1 MPSIAGAGG
10 RGGGGRDKKWN
21 VPIRAHPLSG
31 NFKLAP
37 GHYYAKVFKLKWTQP
52 TSREIGV

>member
-10 RGGGGRDKKWN
+10 EGGGGDKKWN

-31 NFKLAP
+31 NFKFAP

-52 TSREIGV
+52 TSREIEV